1 MIRKAFIAA
10 ALLAFAG
17 GAHAA
22 TDYPAGYTKCAKD
35 GETCTFS
42 GTRSVAYG
50 KAGTFVYAN
59 LTGPISCTSSR
70 FPAISVGTP
79 RYCSYGAVVTPPA
92 CPATTIGPVI
102 NGAQSANA
110 TVASGASVAFAPTP
124 TSGGSWSWSG
134 CGTTGNARTQTVFPT
149 ASCAATARYTN
160 SCGTVSTQVHNIT
173 VTSTPPSCPATTITA
188 VINGTQTAS
197 ATVNSGAQ
205 VTFAPLPATGGTW
218 SWSGCG
224 TSGTSRTQTVLPTA
238 SCTATAT
245 HTNSCGTQ
253 STRAHTITVNGTTP
267 PSTPSGTPI
276 GFGRNTTGGTGGATV
291 TVSTGTQLNTALC
304 GRASVSTPIIIRVT
318 GTINHGNTTKVSGS
332 CDTTATE
339 VELKGVSNITIV
351 GVGTSGVLDQI
362 GLHIRNSSNII
373 IRNLHI
379 KNVKKSGSPT
389 SNGGDSI
396 GMESTVNNI
405 WIDHNTLEAS
415 GGESDGYDSLL
426 DMKAGV
432 TNVTVSYNHYRNS
445 SRAGLIGSSD
455 SDSANTN
462 ITFHHNWY
470 ENIEQRTPL
479 LRHGL
484 VHSYNNYF
492 SNLSNSDMIHGINSR
507 MGGRILVEGN
517 YFKNSNNPL
526 IASDDSDEPG
536 CWQTR
541 SNFLD
546 SISYDRS
553 VGNGALVVPIISG
566 GQFDST
572 CTVTVPY
579 SYTLDSAAGLPS
591 SLPGQA
597 GIGKIQ

>member
-1 MIRKAFIAA
+1 MIRKALYAA
-10 ALLAFAG
+10 GLLAFAIS
-17 GAHAA
+17 AHAA
-22 TDYPAGYTKCAKD
+22 TDYPSGYTKCAKD
-35 GETCTFS
+35 GETCSFS

-50 KAGTFVYAN
+50 KAGTFVYAT
-59 LTGPISCTSSR
+59 LTGPVSCAASR
-70 FPAISVGTP
+70 FPSISVGTP
-79 RYCSYGAVVTPPA
+79 RYCSYGAVVTPPS
-92 CPATTIGPVI
+92 CPATTISPVI
-102 NGAQSANA
+102 NGAQSSSAS
-110 TVASGASVAFAPTP
+110 VASGASVAFAPTP
-124 TSGGSWSWSG
+124 SSGGSWSWSG
-134 CGTTGNARTQTVFPT
+134 CGTSGSSRTQTVFPT
-149 ASCAATARYTN
+149 ASCSATASYTN
-160 SCGTVSTQVHNIT
+160 SCGTVSTQVHTIT

-205 VTFAPLPATGGTW
+205 VAFAPLPSSGGTW

-224 TSGTSRTQTVLPTA
+224 TSGTSRTQSVFPTA

-276 GFGRNTTGGTGGATV
+276 GFGRSTTGGAGGTTV
-291 TVSTGTQLNTALC
+291 TASTGTQINAALC

-332 CDTTATE
+332 CDTTAAE
-339 VELKGVSNITIV
+339 IQFKGVSNVTLV
-351 GVGTSGVLDQI
+351 GVGSSGVLDQI
-362 GLHIRNSSNII
+362 GVHVRGSSNII

-379 KNVKKSGSPT
+379 KNVKKSGSPL
-389 SNGGDSI
+389 SNGGDAI

-455 SDSANTN
+455 SDDANTN

-484 VHSYNNYF
+484 AHSYNNYF

-553 VGNGALVVPIISG
+553 VGNGALVVPVISG
-566 GQFDST
+566 GQFDTT

-579 SYTLDSAAGLPS
+579 SYTLDSASGLPS
-591 SLPGQA
+591 GLPGQV
-597 GIGKIQ
+597 GVGKIQ

>member
-1 MIRKAFIAA
+1 MIRKALCAA
-10 ALLAFAG
+10 ALFAFASS
-17 GAHAA
+17 AHAA
-22 TDYPAGYTKCAKD
+22 TDYPSGYTKCAKE

-50 KAGTFVYAN
+50 KAGTFVYAT
-59 LTGPISCTSSR
+59 LTGPISCAASR
-70 FPAISVGTP
+70 FPSINVGTP
-79 RYCSYGAVVTPPA
+79 RYCSYGPTGSSSSSSSGGT
-92 CPATTIGPVI
+92 CPATTIVP
-102 NGAQSANA
+102 
-110 TVASGASVAFAPTP
+110 F
-124 TSGGSWSWSG
+124 
-134 CGTTGNARTQTVFPT
+134 
-149 ASCAATARYTN
+149 
-160 SCGTVSTQVHNIT
+160 
-173 VTSTPPSCPATTITA
+173 
-188 VINGTQTAS
+188 INGTQTAS
-197 ATVNSGAQ
+197 ATINSGAQ
-205 VTFAPLPATGGTW
+205 VAFAPTPSSGGSW
-218 SWSGCG
+218 SWGGCG
-224 TSGTSRTQTVLPTA
+224 TSGASRTQSVSPTA
-238 SCTATAT
+238 SCSATVT
-245 HTNSCGTQ
+245 YTNTCGTV
-253 STRAHTITVNGTTP
+253 STQVHTITVNTGGGSSSSGGGGT
-267 PSTPSGTPI
+267 GTPV
-276 GFGRNTTGGTGGATV
+276 GFGRATTGGAGGTV
-291 TVSTGTQLNTALC
+291 VTARTGTEINAALC
-304 GRASVSTPIIIRVT
+304 ARASVSTPIIIRVD
-318 GTINHGNTTKVSGS
+318 GTINHGNTTQASGS

-339 VELKGVSNITIV
+339 IQFKGVSNVTLI
-351 GVGTSGVLDQI
+351 GVANRGVLDQI
-362 GLHIRNSSNII
+362 GVHLRGTSNII
-373 IRNLHI
+373 IRNLWI
-379 KNVKKSGSPT
+379 KNVKKSGSPL
-389 SNGGDSI
+389 SNGGDAI

-405 WIDHNTLEAS
+405 WVDHNTLEAS

-484 VHSYNNYF
+484 AHTYNNYW

-526 IASDDSDEPG
+526 LASDDSPQAG

-553 VGNGALVVPIISG
+553 VGDGALVVPIISG

-579 SYTLDSAAGLPS
+579 GYTLESASSMPTVIPANAGY
-591 SLPGQA
+591 
-597 GIGKIQ
+597 GKIDP

>member
-10 ALLAFAG
+10 ALLACAS
-17 GAHAA
+17 GAQAA
-22 TDYPAGYTKCAKD
+22 TDYPSGYTKCAKE
-35 GETCTFS
+35 GETCSFT
-42 GTRSVAYG
+42 GTRAVAYG

-59 LTGPISCTSSR
+59 ITGPFTCAASR
-70 FPAISVGTP
+70 FPAISVDNP

-92 CPATTIGPVI
+92 CPATTVGPVI
-102 NGAQSANA
+102 NGASTSSA

-134 CGTTGNARTQTVFPT
+134 CGTSGTSRTQTVFPT
-149 ASCAATARYTN
+149 ASCTATARYTN
-160 SCGTVSTQVHNIT
+160 SCGTVTTQNHTIT
-173 VTSTPPSCPATTITA
+173 VTAPPSCPATTITA
-188 VINGTQTAS
+188 VINGVQTTS

-205 VTFAPLPATGGTW
+205 VAFAPLPSSGGTW

-224 TSGTSRTQTVLPTA
+224 TSGSSRTQTVFPTA

-253 STRAHTITVNGTTP
+253 STRSHTITVNSTTP

-276 GFGRNTTGGTGGATV
+276 GFGRSTTGGAGGTTV
-291 TVSTGTQLNTALC
+291 TVTTGTQLNQALC
-304 GRASVSTPIIIRVT
+304 GRATVSTPIIIRVN

-339 VELKGVSNITIV
+339 VQFKGVSNVTLI
-351 GVGTSGVLDQI
+351 GVGSAGVLDQI
-362 GLHIRNSSNII
+362 GVHIRNSSNII
-373 IRNLHI
+373 VRNLWI
-379 KNVKKSGSPT
+379 KNVKKSGSPL
-389 SNGGDSI
+389 SNGGDAI
-396 GMESTVNNI
+396 GMETTVNNI
-405 WIDHNTLEAS
+405 WVDHNTLEAS

-455 SDSANTN
+455 SDAANTN

-484 VHSYNNYF
+484 AHSYNNYF

-553 VGNGALVVPIISG
+553 VGNGALVVPVIIN

-579 SYTLDSAAGLPS
+579 SYTLDSASGLPS
-591 SLPGQA
+591 GLPAQVGH
-597 GIGKIQ
+597 GKIQ